1 MLVSDLTRSVFQLF
15 SKLWRVNRVLQATR
29 MKIKIEHV
37 VGPMIVFFLLAI
49 AVLILWTT
57 M

>member
-1 MLVSDLTRSVFQLF
+1 MLVSDLTRFVFQLL

-37 VGPMIVFFLLAI
+37 VGPMVVFFLLAI